1 MNILI
6 ISVLSFLILPQM
18 PWWFIAILSS
28 IVGLKS
34 KALLSTIFS
43 GFICGALPW
52 SIVLIYSYH
61 SGMHLLIHRVSGIF
75 GMEGIMGA
83 ALVTIAVGGLIG
95 SLGALCSY
103 TFTIAFKNQLIR
115 E

>member
-1 MNILI
+1 MNIIVVCL
-6 ISVLSFLILPQM
+6 LSFLVLPQM
-18 PWWFIAILSS
+18 PWWFIVVLSS

-34 KALLSTIFS
+34 KGLLSTVFS

-52 SIVLIYSYH
+52 TLVLIYSYN
-61 SGMHLLIHRVSGIF
+61 SGVDLLIHRVSGIF
-75 GMEGIMGA
+75 GMDGITGA

-95 SLGALCSY
+95 SLGSLCSY
-103 TFTIAFKNQLIR
+103 TFTVAFKDQLIK